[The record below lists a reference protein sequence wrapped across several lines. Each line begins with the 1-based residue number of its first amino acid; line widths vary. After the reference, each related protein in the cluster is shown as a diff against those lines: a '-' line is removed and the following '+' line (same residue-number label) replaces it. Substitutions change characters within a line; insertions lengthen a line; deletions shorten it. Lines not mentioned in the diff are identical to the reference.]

1 MAVKRST
8 RARKRKPST
17 RLQHM
22 ETSKRIVL
30 CTGLFTAFQIEET
43 LALVVLFPH
52 AASTLLTICLS
63 CITGYITVLSWYFGK
78 ALGENR
84 LKITQSLEGFQETMA
99 LISKTKSSNTKTSSD
114 DEEDEETSEDDE
126 SVG

>member
-1 MAVKRST
+1 MATKRRSSKEE
-8 RARKRKPST
+8 R
-17 RLQHM
+17 HM

-30 CTGLFTAFQIEET
+30 CTGIFAAIQIEET
-43 LALVVLFPH
+43 MALTVIFPE
-52 AASTLLTICLS
+52 ASSTLLTICLS

-84 LKITQSLEGFQETMA
+84 LKITQSMEGFHEA
-99 LISKTKSSNTKTSSD
+99 IADIAASHKPNKSKKSNSD
-114 DEEDEETSEDDE
+114 DEDDEEEDETED

>member
-1 MAVKRST
+1 MATKKTTRSRT
-8 RARKRKPST
+8 PTKKPRS
-17 RLQHM
+17 HM

-30 CTGLFTAFQIEET
+30 MTGLFAGIQIQET
-43 LALVVLFPH
+43 MALVVIFPQ

-84 LKITQSLEGFQETMA
+84 LKITQGLSSFHEA
-99 LISKTKSSNTKTSSD
+99 LADITASHKPNKSREVS
-114 DEEDEETSEDDE
+114 EEDEEEIEDEIESE
-126 SVG
+126 G